1 MSPGGLIQ
9 VMNETVATAARV
21 TRGGRRLTY
30 KLEVIQQPER
40 ARACGSGAKC
50 EIFVRL
56 SSTRLTATASADRRP
71 VDPPPIVRLRIFEGQ
86 NAENDI
92 TVGYPGYFFLYAT
105 LEYARHLATGR
116 NQQPPAIPVLTGSPV
131 VGMSYLD
138 RPEPAGYFVFPD
150 LSIRHEGK
158 YRLTFSLYED
168 VKDPADQDTETDGK
182 PTGPHICHRLEVKT
196 MPFSVFSAK
205 KFPGLAE
212 STSLSKIFAEQGCRV
227 RIRRDVRMRRRN
239 TEGKPGRDFDRD
251 DDYDRGRMS
260 ATPDP
265 YAGQPVAT
273 PQAHFDHDQSRPVSH
288 SGPSYAQPHMRRSS
302 QEQLAQHY
310 HSQPPSP
317 QTAQNNQWHAP
328 GTPQQPYVARPG
340 SFQPPAYPQQA
351 PSYPAQSY
359 PYENGH
365 GRQNSSD
372 QAPPPPQQPRSHT
385 AQSPVA
391 SPRFHHAVPFQ
402 AASGPFQPPPQ
413 PASVILPKIE
423 TLQKIEP
430 AKTYPT
436 AMDLSQPSSTFYEAE
451 PEPQPVAGSKR
462 PYSQSFD
469 TKPQEGPLRDGARPT
484 SSSYKSP
491 FTDGI
496 EASDDFKVEDMML
509 SYRRADGTQRR
520 RDIPLPL

>member
-1 MSPGGLIQ
+1 
-9 VMNETVATAARV
+9 
-21 TRGGRRLTY
+21 
-30 KLEVIQQPER
+30 
-40 ARACGSGAKC
+40 
-50 EIFVRL
+50 
-56 SSTRLTATASADRRP
+56 
-71 VDPPPIVRLRIFEGQ
+71 
-86 NAENDI
+86 
-92 TVGYPGYFFLYAT
+92 
-105 LEYARHLATGR
+105 
-116 NQQPPAIPVLTGSPV
+116 
-131 VGMSYLD
+131 MSYLD

-168 VKDPADQDTETDGK
+168 VKDPNDHDTETDGK

-239 TEGKPGRDFDRD
+239 TDGKPPR
-251 DDYDRGRMS
+251 DYDHDDEYDRPRMS

-265 YAGQPVAT
+265 YAAQPVTT
-273 PQAHFDHDQSRPVSH
+273 PQHFDHEQPRPVSH
-288 SGPSYAQPHMRRSS
+288 SGPGYAQPHMRRPS
-302 QEQLAQHY
+302 QDQLGQHY
-310 HSQPPSP
+310 QSQPPSP
-317 QTAQNNQWHAP
+317 QTAQNGQWHTP
-328 GTPQQPYVARPG
+328 STPQQPYASRPPPG
-340 SFQPPAYPQQA
+340 SFQPPPYPQQA
-351 PSYPAQSY
+351 SQAYPAQQGY
-359 PYENGH
+359 AYENGH
-365 GRQNSSD
+365 GRQNSAD
-372 QAPPPPQQPRSHT
+372 YGQVAPPPQPRIHA

-391 SPRFHHAVPFQ
+391 SPGFNRAVPSQ

-413 PASVILPKIE
+413 PAPYQLPKIE

-430 AKTYPT
+430 AKTYPV
-436 AMDLSQPSSTFYEAE
+436 AMDLSQPSATFYEAE

-484 SSSYKSP
+484 SSSQKP
-491 FTDGI
+491 QFTDAI
-496 EASDDFKVEDMML
+496 EASDDFQVEEMML

-520 RDIPLPL
+520 RDIPHPL

>member
-1 MSPGGLIQ
+1 
-9 VMNETVATAARV
+9 
-21 TRGGRRLTY
+21 
-30 KLEVIQQPER
+30 
-40 ARACGSGAKC
+40 
-50 EIFVRL
+50 
-56 SSTRLTATASADRRP
+56 
-71 VDPPPIVRLRIFEGQ
+71 VRLRIFEGQ
-86 NAENDI
+86 NAEKDI

-105 LEYARHLATGR
+105 LEYARHIAHGR

-168 VKDPADQDTETDGK
+168 VKDPADHDTETSGK

-205 KFPGLAE
+205 KFPGLAS

-239 TEGKPGRDFDRD
+239 TDGKPARDFDHD
-251 DDYDRGRMS
+251 DEYDRPRMS

-265 YAGQPVAT
+265 YAGQPVIT
-273 PQAHFDHDQSRPVSH
+273 PQPHFDHDQSRPVSH
-288 SGPSYAQPHMRRSS
+288 SGPSYAQPHMRRPS
-302 QEQLAQHY
+302 QDQLAQHY
-310 HSQPPSP
+310 QSQPPSP
-317 QTAQNNQWHAP
+317 QTAQNGQWHAP
-328 GTPQQPYVARPG
+328 STPQQSYVSRPPPG
-340 SFQPPAYPQQA
+340 SFQPPAYLQQSSQA
-351 PSYPAQSY
+351 YPAQQSY

-365 GRQNSSD
+365 GRQNSID
-372 QAPPPPQQPRSHT
+372 YGQAAPPPPQPQQPRSHA

-391 SPRFHHAVPFQ
+391 SPGFHHAVPSQ
-402 AASGPFQPPPQ
+402 AASGPFQPPQ
-413 PASVILPKIE
+413 PSTYQLPKIE
-423 TLQKIEP
+423 TIKKIEP

-436 AMDLSQPSSTFYEAE
+436 AMDLSQPSATFYEVE
-451 PEPQPVAGSKR
+451 PEPQPLAGSKR

-469 TKPQEGPLRDGARPT
+469 TKPQEGPLRDGARPS

-491 FTDGI
+491 FDDAI
-496 EASDDFKVEDMML
+496 EASDDFPVGEMML
-509 SYRRADGTQRR
+509 SYRRADGTQRK

>member
-1 MSPGGLIQ
+1 
-9 VMNETVATAARV
+9 
-21 TRGGRRLTY
+21 
-30 KLEVIQQPER
+30 
-40 ARACGSGAKC
+40 
-50 EIFVRL
+50 
-56 SSTRLTATASADRRP
+56 
-71 VDPPPIVRLRIFEGQ
+71 VRLRIFEGQ

-105 LEYARHLATGR
+105 LEYARHLAHGR

-168 VKDPADQDTETDGK
+168 VKDPADQDAETDGK

-239 TEGKPGRDFDRD
+239 TDGKPGRGYDHDDDFDE
-251 DDYDRGRMS
+251 RGRVS

-265 YAGQPVAT
+265 AYGQPVST

-288 SGPSYAQPHMRRSS
+288 SGPSYVQHMRRPS

-310 HSQPPSP
+310 SQPPSP
-317 QTAQNNQWHAP
+317 QTAQNNQWHTP
-328 GTPQQPYVARPG
+328 GTPQQSYIPRQQPG
-340 SFQPPAYPQQA
+340 SFQPLAYPQPAA
-351 PSYPAQSY
+351 PSYPPQQSHA
-359 PYENGH
+359 YENVH
-365 GRQNSSD
+365 GRQNSTHFS
-372 QAPPPPQQPRSHT
+372 QSVPQPRSH
-385 AQSPVA
+385 AQSPAA
-391 SPRFHHAVPFQ
+391 SPGFHRAVPHQ
-402 AASGPFQPPPQ
+402 AVSGPFQPPPQ
-413 PASVILPKIE
+413 PALPSTYQLPKIE

-430 AKTYPT
+430 AKTYPVT
-436 AMDLSQPSSTFYEAE
+436 MDLSVPSSTFEE
-451 PEPQPVAGSKR
+451 PEVDLQPVAGSKR

-469 TKPQEGPLRDGARPT
+469 TKPQEGPLRDGARP
-484 SSSYKSP
+484 SSSKSA
-491 FTDGI
+491 FADTI
-496 EASDDFKVEDMML
+496 EASDDYEVEEMML
-509 SYRRADGTQRR
+509 SYRRADGTQRQ